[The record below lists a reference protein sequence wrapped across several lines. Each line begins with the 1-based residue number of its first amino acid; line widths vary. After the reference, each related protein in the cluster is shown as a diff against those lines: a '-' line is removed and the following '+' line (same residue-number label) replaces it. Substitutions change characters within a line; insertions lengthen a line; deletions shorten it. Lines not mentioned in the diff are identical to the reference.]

1 MRGRA
6 AGQHCWELGFFL
18 SFEVLQRD
26 HSLVPETS
34 WNRSARPSEQ
44 HSRTFSVQNEAPSG
58 LVKKC
63 GCEGGKKKKK
73 TTNKNVK
80 ASRSWIQRYHII
92 NKAYKIDNN
101 IYLMYSKCW
110 LIKVSELFFI
120 RHFST
125 ADVWDDFFPEKTKK
139 QKNKK
144 SFEVIFEK

>member
-58 LVKKC
+58 LVKNVAVK
-63 GCEGGKKKKK
+63 GEKK

-125 ADVWDDFFPEKTKK
+125 ADVWDDFFPEIKKNKKTKK
-139 QKNKK
+139 VSK
-144 SFEVIFEK
+144 